1 MSKVFL
7 DVLNLSFTAGWLIIA
22 VILIRVIL
30 KRAPK
35 RMRCLL
41 WGLVALRLAVPFHIE
56 SALSLVPSADT
67 IPADIE
73 YAKVPQVDT
82 GVPAINTVLNPV
94 MEQSFSPAPA
104 ASANPLQILIPI
116 CAVVWLAG
124 IGIMLL
130 YALFSFVLLKRKVA
144 ASVLL
149 QENIYVCD
157 EVKSPF
163 ILGIV
168 RPKIYLPSEIGQAG
182 GTESSSM
189 RDCVLQHERTHL
201 RRGDHFW
208 KPLGFAILCVY
219 WFHPL
224 CWIAYML
231 FCKDIEFACD
241 EKATKDMDDSL
252 RADYC
257 QALLNC
263 SSHGRKRIV
272 CPVAFGEVGVKDRV
286 KSILNYKKP
295 AFWMI
300 LLSIAAAIVVV
311 ICFMTNPKSEDAN
324 PYIEDESETG
334 GGETENNAAWDE
346 FLNYHTPY
354 TLNENVQDLKDIR
367 YGKFLTQTGSEAE
380 FYRATKYISAIPES
394 NAFAVFDG
402 VYDADHAESK
412 LAQNSS
418 ILYVQ
423 GTLSDFVY
431 LDSDTVPVEELAE
444 HLKAVSLE
452 YVDDSGTV
460 DDLSADYVRISLD
473 VVQNGLAD
481 TVLEVDVG
489 DLKEEVAK
497 DSSARLYWVDEETR
511 YLSGYTGYVDE
522 YEAFVFWTSY
532 ENLDLDSDGKTDRV
546 YFENDE
552 ANICNIELQFGDGSV
567 LRIENQDNGVVPIFY
582 ALPNEAGKTL
592 IAYYGE
598 YPGQVGEVVNFDMA
612 FYEKEGNEFV
622 LSKVPFTKNPY
633 FENSFPQYMNVT
645 VSRVDPENYVV
656 GYSCEQL
663 PDFYEEVQMS
673 KENYEYADLPGLFE
687 SFGADVECPD
697 TRFYTL
703 QISKTDPYVI
713 ECHAHIIYHCADE
726 LMVRM
731 KYVDDEWKVVDYYM
745 VDRYTNERLQSESNS
760 REND

>member
-22 VILIRVIL
+22 VILIRAIL

-56 SALSLVPSADT
+56 SAFSLVPSADT

-94 MEQSFSPAPA
+94 MEQSFSPDPA

-116 CAVVWLAG
+116 CAVVWLTG
-124 IGIMLL
+124 IGIMIL

-149 QENIYVCD
+149 EKNIYVCD

-168 RPKIYLPSEIGQAG
+168 RPKIYLPSEIGKAG
-182 GTESSSM
+182 RTESGSM

-231 FCKDIEFACD
+231 FCKDIELACD

-272 CPVAFGEVGVKDRV
+272 CPVAFGEVGIKDRV
-286 KSILNYKKP
+286 KSVLNYRKP

-300 LLSIAAAIVVV
+300 LLSIAAAIVVA
-311 ICFMTNPKSEDAN
+311 ICFMTNPKSKDAN
-324 PYIEDESETG
+324 SYIEDESET
-334 GGETENNAAWDE
+334 
-346 FLNYHTPY
+346 
-354 TLNENVQDLKDIR
+354 
-367 YGKFLTQTGSEAE
+367 
-380 FYRATKYISAIPES
+380 
-394 NAFAVFDG
+394 
-402 VYDADHAESK
+402 
-412 LAQNSS
+412 
-418 ILYVQ
+418 
-423 GTLSDFVY
+423 
-431 LDSDTVPVEELAE
+431 
-444 HLKAVSLE
+444 
-452 YVDDSGTV
+452 
-460 DDLSADYVRISLD
+460 
-473 VVQNGLAD
+473 
-481 TVLEVDVG
+481 
-489 DLKEEVAK
+489 K
-497 DSSARLYWVDEETR
+497 DSSARLYWVEEEENQEQFQTL

-522 YEAFVFWTSY
+522 YEAFMDRASY
-532 ENLDLDSDGKTDRV
+532 ENLDLDSDGKIDRV

-567 LRIENQDNGVVPIFY
+567 LRVENQDNGVVPIFY

-598 YPGQVGEVVNFDMA
+598 YPGQSGEIIYFDMA

-622 LSKVPFTKNPY
+622 LSKVPFTTNPY
-633 FENSFPQYMNVT
+633 FEASFPQYMNVT
-645 VSRVDPENYVV
+645 VSMVDPENYVV

-673 KENYEYADLPGLFE
+673 KEDYEFADLPGLFE
-687 SFGADVECPD
+687 SFGADIACPD

-703 QISKTDPYVI
+703 QTSKTDPYVI
-713 ECHAHIIYHCADE
+713 ECHAHIIYHCDDE